1 MKDENDFSVD
11 TEQLKNETKD
21 TVNQVK
27 DTIKKTNFKESA
39 AQTKGFLVDMF
50 SQPISTVKKVANDE
64 ENVLSK
70 SVIIMIL
77 YIIASFITDLIY
89 VIRYGEYRGVGNN
102 ILSLIYSVLYPIA
115 CVLVP
120 ATLVLVFN
128 KINKKPLITVLSTL
142 VVATVPN
149 AIIQII
155 RIVENII
162 PGIVIVS
169 SPIIT
174 MFSAIGIILG
184 YYGMRTIFEEGNETF
199 IKKYALIELITAF
212 VLVILARIF

>member
-27 DTIKKTNFKESA
+27 DTIKNTNFKESA

-50 SQPISTVKKVANDE
+50 SQPISTVKKVANGE

-70 SVIIMIL
+70 SVIIMVI